1 MERGGSGIES
11 KKICLVSDWYY
22 PKIGGIE
29 SHIDYLSE
37 HLASHGNEVHILTR
51 KSQDSH
57 HEVAEHDALKRQ
69 KGITIHRVKGHTVRR
84 WSAVVDPRISWIVN
98 DVLRKEKFELIH
110 AHSIYSPLA
119 MVTAYAA
126 KTLRYIPTVATNH
139 SLWGKVWMRSLF
151 QSLLREEFT
160 RLDALIAVSN
170 AVREDTERFCRNK
183 PVFVIPNGVDCNK
196 FFPDTSRREDIRRQL
211 GFDGNDVVIVTVG
224 RLVARKKMSELV
236 HIMHDLTKRHNVKL
250 LIVGDG
256 PEKDKLAKLSRSLG
270 ISRHVRFTGYVSNP
284 FDYLNASDIFSLCS
298 VDEALGISILEAMAC
313 ELPVVVK
320 NVNGIRDILSGNNG
334 LPPAQNAVDIKNNLE
349 FLITDEGQRSKLAK
363 NNRKHVLSNF
373 AWDVVCKRTM
383 NVYDLAGQIA
393 ELETPRYYDM
403 KLAKMGR
410 IVRRLKP
417 SHEEDHSPD
426 NRC

>member
-1 MERGGSGIES
+1 
-11 KKICLVSDWYY
+11 VSDWYY

-51 KSQDSH
+51 KSQDLH
-57 HEVAEHDALKRQ
+57 NEVSEHDARKRQ
-69 KGITIHRVKGHTVRR
+69 NGITIHRVKGHAIKR
-84 WSAVVDPRISWIVN
+84 WGAVVDPRISWIVN
-98 DVLRKEKFELIH
+98 DVIRKEKFELIH

-119 MVTAYAA
+119 SVTAYAA

-170 AVREDTERFCRNK
+170 AVREDTERFCSNK
-183 PVFVIPNGVDCNK
+183 PVHVIPNGVDCNK
-196 FFPDTSRREDIRRQL
+196 FYPDIINREAIRKHL
-211 GFDGNDVVIVTVG
+211 GFNDKDVVVVTVG
-224 RLVARKKMSELV
+224 RLVPRKKMRELV
-236 HIMHDLTKRHNVKL
+236 QIMHDLTKKHSVKL

-256 PEKDKLAKLSRSLG
+256 PEKDKLASLSKSLG
-270 ISRHVRFTGYVSNP
+270 ISEHVKFTGYVSNP

-320 NVNGIRDILSGNNG
+320 HVNGIRDILSGNNG
-334 LPPAQNAVDIKNNLE
+334 LPHAEDAVGIKNNIEL
-349 FLITDEGQRSKLAK
+349 LITDEVLRSKLAK
-363 NNRKHVLSNF
+363 NNRRHVLSNF
-373 AWDVVCKRTM
+373 GWDVVGVRTM
-383 NVYDLAGQIA
+383 NVYDLAEQIA
-393 ELETPRYYDM
+393 GIEAPRYYGM

-417 SHEEDHSPD
+417 RHEEDYSPD
-426 NRC
+426 SRC